1 MVLLVLSVVL
11 SENRLSQVLM
21 KRVFESK
28 RYEFGF
34 ELRLRELELNK
45 FMVTL
50 ASILTR
56 DDWVS

>member
-1 MVLLVLSVVL
+1 MVLLILTVVL